1 MKKSLSSFASG
12 LALAAACS
20 VPAVAGPGIA
30 DGAAKFVGNITQSNT
45 APGPNDE
52 YTKLWNQATAENG
65 CKWGSIEGTR
75 GKFNWAGCDAAY
87 NWAKTM
93 VVISSSMPSFGAV
106 STLVGWKV

>member
-75 GKFNWAGCDAAY
+75 GKFN
-87 NWAKTM
+87 
-93 VVISSSMPSFGAV
+93 
-106 STLVGWKV
+106 